1 MKAPSRHFQTR
12 CPWELLYADD
22 LIIIAETL
30 GKFLE
35 KFCVWK
41 TNLETK
47 GLRVNVGK
55 TNIMVNA
62 KNVPKPVEASKFPCG
77 V

>member
-1 MKAPSRHFQTR
+1 MEALSRHFQTG
-12 CPWELLYADD
+12 CPWKLLYTDD
-22 LIIIAETL
+22 LIIIAERL

-55 TNIMVNA
+55 TNIMGNA